1 LLERVAEGDVSA
13 DLLELVRADIV
24 REVRRYP
31 DLVCE
36 FRHGL
41 LHEAALSTLTP
52 ARHRE
57 LAGRVG
63 AALEQQVA
71 GGAADVSER
80 IAQYYVRSDRLDK
93 AVEYLE
99 RAADAWG
106 ADDEHFVVLLQ
117 TARRA
122 AAREGDAE
130 AAARIAARLA
140 ARGADPG
147 PGPGSA
153 PAASR

>member
-1 LLERVAEGDVSA
+1 
-13 DLLELVRADIV
+13 
-24 REVRRYP
+24 P

-71 GGAADVSER
+71 AGAADVSER

-93 AVEYLE
+93 AVEY
-99 RAADAWG
+99 
-106 ADDEHFVVLLQ
+106 
-117 TARRA
+117 
-122 AAREGDAE
+122 REGDAE

-140 ARGADPG
+140 ARGAERG
-147 PGPGSA
+147 PGPGSD
-153 PAASR
+153 PASSR